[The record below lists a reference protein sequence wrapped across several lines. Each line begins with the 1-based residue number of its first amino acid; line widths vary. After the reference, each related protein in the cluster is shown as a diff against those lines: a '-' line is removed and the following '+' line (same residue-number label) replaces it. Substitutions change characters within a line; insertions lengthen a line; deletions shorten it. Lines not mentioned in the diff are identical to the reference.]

1 MEVFYGVFTADWE
14 QRRAA
19 LLHELSLR
27 QHRTADEQER
37 RRRSA
42 AAAAHAI
49 AGRRQPLRRHAGEG
63 RAGRVLP
70 PRVSVSERPM
80 AMRFSSPASRR
91 QAAVVKVASFGG
103 GGRLRAML
111 DYVSRHGAIVVEN
124 ERGQALRGP
133 SQLAAMTGEWGP
145 VLRHRSAT
153 RDIGTFEFSIQNPPR
168 RDKEE
173 WVRSFVK
180 QALGQRSFAF
190 GLTEGATGEV
200 TVQGVM
206 VLRSRSGERLAG
218 DQKATDSIQRR
229 MVQDWPAEEIT
240 FRFTGHGNGTDFGSR
255 HLRNLVRL
263 CDGKVWNEDGRLIAG
278 VTSAGQLV
286 QREWRG
292 QLHSR
297 KSRDVMHLV
306 LSARAG
312 TDSSAFLKAGRAFLA
327 AQFAGHRYAFSLHDP
342 SSDPKAEADGGR
354 RPHVHLHAIVSLRSD
369 SGDRLATTTSIFRQ
383 WRIAMANEA
392 RSYGIDMDMTQ
403 RDRAKAPVYP
413 RTRLRPLNPLGG
425 THPPGT
431 RTVAEPG
438 YQEKPLNVVDTVSA
452 HASKAGRF
460 VTLQTGQHLEPPSG
474 RDCRRWAADQIAHP
488 LTRGSINW
496 RCGPQQSG
504 MDILRTRED
513 TIGAPINTDAAP
525 LLLAQLAIRPQHRTY
540 LQSAADAA
548 REHLELRRQLISV
561 LALRQRMANGRDAR
575 GQGEETVDS
584 GPFRPRQEPNIQSPP
599 DVKLAEQAHVN
610 QDAGARPH
618 QDRSLSSERS
628 GHRDTELAKILQ
640 GRGLARS
647 LQSLRRETS
656 HDDRER

>member
-1 MEVFYGVFTADWE
+1 
-14 QRRAA
+14 
-19 LLHELSLR
+19 
-27 QHRTADEQER
+27 
-37 RRRSA
+37 
-42 AAAAHAI
+42 
-49 AGRRQPLRRHAGEG
+49 
-63 RAGRVLP
+63 
-70 PRVSVSERPM
+70 M

>member
-27 QHRTADEQER
+27 QHRTADEEER

-42 AAAAHAI
+42 ATTAHAI

-70 PRVSVSERPM
+70 PRASVSERPM
-80 AMRFSSPASRR
+80 AMRFSSPASGR

-133 SQLAAMTGEWGP
+133 SQLAAIAGEWGP

-153 RDIGTFEFSIQNPPR
+153 RDIGTFEFNIQNPPR

-173 WVRSFVK
+173 WVRSLVK
-180 QALGQRSFAF
+180 QALGQRSCAF

-240 FRFTGHGNGTDFGSR
+240 FRFTGYGNGTDFGSR
-255 HLRNLVRL
+255 HLRKLVRL
-263 CDGKVWNEDGRLIAG
+263 CDGRVWNEDGRLIAG

-312 TDSSAFLKAGRAFLA
+312 TDSNAFLKAGRAFLA

-342 SSDPKAEADGGR
+342 SSDPKEEAYGGR

-392 RSYGIDMDMTQ
+392 RSYGIDMEMTQ
-403 RDRAKAPVYP
+403 RDRANAPVYS
-413 RTRLRPLNPLGG
+413 RTSLRPMNPIGG
-425 THPPGT
+425 AHPPGT
-431 RTVAEPG
+431 STAAEPG
-438 YQEKPLNVVDTVSA
+438 YQDKPLNVVDSVSA
-452 HASKAGRF
+452 HASKATRF
-460 VTLQTGQHLEPPSG
+460 VTLQTGQRLEPLSG
-474 RDCRRWAADQIAHP
+474 RDSRRWAADQIAHP
-488 LTRGSINW
+488 VTRGSIN
-496 RCGPQQSG
+496 RRSGPQQSR

-525 LLLAQLAIRPQHRTY
+525 LLLAQLAIRPQHQTY

-548 REHLELRRQLISV
+548 RDHLELRRQLISL
-561 LALRQRMANGRDAR
+561 LAHQRRMTNGRDAR

-584 GPFRPRQEPNIQSPP
+584 SPFRPRQGLNVQSPP
-599 DVKLAEQAHVN
+599 DVKPAEQAHVN

-618 QDRSLSSERS
+618 QDRSLSSEQF
-628 GHRDTELAKILQ
+628 GHRDSELAKILQ
-640 GRGLARS
+640 RHGLARS